1 MQPHVY
7 VMTWQLS
14 CIILYILYVLSTQ
27 IKQLLFCLQEGLQNK
42 ALCYHFRE
50 FLPGHHD

>member
-27 IKQLLFCLQEGLQNK
+27 IKQLFCLQEGLQNK